1 MRFLIF
7 LPFFTYG
14 GAEKQAAT
22 LAYRLLGLGHEVV
35 AWAFPTPRENTPLR
49 AEMEGKG
56 VVCYELPAYPKLDW
70 HGISQGS
77 IMERFKRRLRWQ
89 WQLSTLA
96 LQIPIDRFDI
106 VVPFTFFPSLLAALF
121 RKKLGASRIIWN
133 HRGGYDDA
141 GIEYTHFLV
150 DKIRKS
156 QPVFVANSSAGCCF
170 LRDTFMLESTEVH
183 HISNFFTP
191 ESKPSL
197 EPPNR
202 AWIESEGCQLV
213 QIANFFPE
221 KDFDTLLGAMRLL
234 KDSCVPCHLHLAGTF
249 PRADQEHNFSNH
261 LQEMGLS
268 MLVTHHGPL
277 NQAEIKTLLGR
288 AHIGILSSRSEGCP
302 NSVLEYMCSGM
313 PVVGTNIPGI
323 RDLVGEAGT
332 DYLFSVGNVS
342 QLKNLIEELASS
354 SILRMELGRAN
365 QQRLAQLFNP
375 ETVFSDWQAIFFS
388 EIREYRYCR
397 TNEHRNS
404 QMP

>member
-35 AWAFPTPRENTPLR
+35 AWAFPTPKGNTPLR

-56 VVCYELPAYPKLDW
+56 VVCYEFPAYPKLDW

-77 IMERFKRRLRWQ
+77 IMQRFKRRLRWQ

-96 LQIPIDRFDI
+96 LQIPNYRFDI
-106 VVPFTFFPSLLAALF
+106 VVPFTFFPSLLVALY

-141 GIEYTHFLV
+141 GIEYTPFLV
-150 DKIRKS
+150 DKIRSS

-170 LRDTFMLESTEVH
+170 LRDTFLLESTEVH
-183 HISNFFTP
+183 HISNFFNIDSNSSSAPT
-191 ESKPSL
+191 
-197 EPPNR
+197 NR
-202 AWIESEGCQLV
+202 PWKESEGCQLV

-221 KDFDTLLGAMRLL
+221 KDFDTLLAAMRLL
-234 KDSCVPCHLHLAGTF
+234 KDSCIQCHLHLAGTF
-249 PRADQEHNFSNH
+249 PRADLKHNFSNL

-268 MLVTHHGPL
+268 TLVTHHGQL
-277 NQAEIKTLLGR
+277 NQAEIKTLLGT

-323 RDLVGEAGT
+323 RDLVGEAGR

-342 QLKNLIEELASS
+342 QLKSLIIELASS
-354 SILRMELGRAN
+354 SRLRMELGMAN
-365 QQRLAQLFNP
+365 QQRLAKLFHP
-375 ETVFSDWQAIFFS
+375 ETVFSDWQAIFFQKS
-388 EIREYRYCR
+388 AD
-397 TNEHRNS
+397 TVVA
-404 QMP
+404 QK